1 MKTKLFSWILIIAGI
16 LALFFSLAT
25 FIRAY
30 DVPKYEGFVNDYANI
45 ISESVEDQLETDLQQ
60 LATSTNG
67 AEVAIA
73 TITSLNQE
81 PIEMV
86 AQDFFDSWKIG
97 KADLDNG
104 VLLLVALDDRE
115 VRIQTGYGTE
125 AVITDSYAGRII
137 RNQIMPAFKEGNY
150 DKGILA
156 AVESITQAVEDP
168 SQIPS
173 IPDAENSEENSGGNF
188 AAWFFILYITLVFGV
203 SFVSYV
209 AAFIARSKS
218 WWLGGIVGLLLGALL
233 GGLLS
238 GVAFALLGLAL
249 DYILSKNY
257 KNWKIEHRT
266 TEWRKTMGGFRSS
279 GGGGSRSSSFGGGSS
294 GGGGASGS
302 W

>member
-1 MKTKLFSWILIIAGI
+1 MKTKLFSWVLIIAGI
-16 LALFFSLAT
+16 LALFFSLAK
-25 FIRAY
+25 FIQAY

-45 ISESVEDQLETDLQQ
+45 ISKSVENQLETDLQQ
-60 LATSTNG
+60 LAASTNG
-67 AEVAIA
+67 AEIAVA

-97 KADLDNG
+97 KADTDNG
-104 VLLLVALDDRE
+104 VLLLVAVDDRE
-115 VRIQTGYGTE
+115 VRIQTGYGAE

-137 RNQIMPAFKEGNY
+137 RNQITPAFKEGNY
-150 DKGILA
+150 DQGILA
-156 AVESITQAVEDP
+156 AVGSISQAMEDP

-173 IPDAENSEENSGGNF
+173 IPDPEDSEGNF
-188 AAWFFILYITLVFGV
+188 ALAFFVLYFILVFGV
-203 SFVSYV
+203 SFMSYV

-218 WWLGGIVGLLLGALL
+218 WWLGGVVGLVL
-233 GGLLS
+233 GGLL
-238 GVAFALLGLAL
+238 GGMLGGIAFALLGLAL

-257 KNWKIEHRT
+257 KTWKIEHRT
-266 TEWRKTMGGFRSS
+266 TAWRKTMGGFSS
-279 GGGGSRSSSFGGGSS
+279 SGGGSRSSSFGGGSS